1 MYNSC
6 KFLGN
11 NLPSSVTQTSL
22 LGLILFY
29 CGQINSMELKSSA
42 IETNSSKNYT
52 EIISTDSGRSQSEL
66 AKQIA
71 EKERVIST
79 KAVKKKV
86 K

>member
-1 MYNSC
+1 
-6 KFLGN
+6 
-11 NLPSSVTQTSL
+11 
-22 LGLILFY
+22 
-29 CGQINSMELKSSA
+29 MELKSSA